1 MHQIYLFMY
10 KSKLITIFKA
20 LPTTQKR
27 QLRKWL
33 ISPIHNQHQ
42 DVVKLFDFIYS
53 KRTISKKSIS
63 KEQAYVYLYGKVV
76 YKDSRMRH
84 VMSFALE
91 TLNDFVSYSEIQKD
105 SFLSDFSLIKGYRAL
120 QLDKLAAQSLD
131 KIKRRQEDILIKNSA
146 FFLQNYQLEQ
156 DFFEQIGRKQ
166 RTDPINLKEIT
177 RPFTTLFIIHTLK
190 YACISQTHSNLRKE
204 AYQIPLLEAVL
215 EEVDRGYYDDID
227 AIMIYYHSYWALTL
241 SNAEKHF
248 IQLKTYLFRTQ
259 PVLDLVDLK
268 DLYLAA
274 LNYCIKRLNIGDEEY
289 VIEALEIY
297 KMGLKTKILLEE
309 NKLSRFAYKNITALG
324 LRAKDFDWIRTFIET
339 YAAFVDPKY
348 RDSYKHYNTAKL
360 YFEQGN
366 QSKAI
371 KLLLQVEYD
380 DIFLNLD
387 AKIILLKIYFSN
399 KDYEALESLLDSTR
413 VYLGR
418 KSKSVMSYHQ
428 ENYKNIL
435 RFTQKIIS
443 LPPYNK
449 KAKMTLLE
457 EIKTIRPLTERQWL
471 LNALSKH

>member
-1 MHQIYLFMY
+1 MY

-20 LPTTQKR
+20 LSTTQKR
-27 QLRKWL
+27 QFRKWL
-33 ISPIHNQHQ
+33 LSPIHNQHQ

-53 KRTISKKSIS
+53 KRILNSKSIS
-63 KEQAYVYLYGKVV
+63 KEQAYQYLYDNAI

-91 TLNDFVSYSEIQKD
+91 ILNNFVSYSQIKKD
-105 SFLSDFSLIKGYRAL
+105 PFLSDFSLVKAYREL
-120 QLDKLAAQSLD
+120 QLDKFAAQSLD
-131 KIKRRQEDILIKNSA
+131 KIKKQQEDKLIKNSA

-156 DFFEQIGRKQ
+156 ELFEQIGTQQ
-166 RTDPINLKEIT
+166 RTNRINLEKIT
-177 RPFTTLFIIHTLK
+177 APFTTLFIIHTLK

-215 EEVDRGYYDDID
+215 EEVKKGYYDNVD

-241 SNAEKHF
+241 SDAEKHF
-248 IQLKTYLFRTQ
+248 IKLKTYLLREQ
-259 PVLDLVDLK
+259 PVLDLIDLK

-289 VIEALEIY
+289 VIEALDIY

-324 LRAKDFDWIRTFIET
+324 LRAKDFDWIRNFIDS
-339 YAAFVDPKY
+339 YAAFVEPKY

-366 QSKAI
+366 QSKAME
-371 KLLLQVEYD
+371 LLLQVEYD

-387 AKIILLKIYFSN
+387 AKIILLKIYFAN
-399 KDYEALESLLDSTR
+399 KDYEALDSLLDSTR

-418 KSKSVMSYHQ
+418 KGKSVMSYHQ

-443 LPPYNK
+443 LPPYHK
-449 KAKMTLLE
+449 KAKATLVE
-457 EIKTIRPLTERQWL
+457 EIKNIRPLTERQWL
-471 LNALSKH
+471 LDALLT

>member
-1 MHQIYLFMY
+1 MY
-10 KSKLITIFKA
+10 KSKLLTIFKT

-27 QLRKWL
+27 QFKKWL

-53 KRTISKKSIS
+53 KRTLSLRSVS
-63 KEQAYVYLYGKVV
+63 KEQAYQYLYGSSV
-76 YKDSRMRH
+76 YNDNRIRH

-91 TLNDFVSYSEIQKD
+91 TLNSFVSYSQIQKD
-105 SFLSDFSLIKGYRAL
+105 SFLNDFSLIKAYREL
-120 QLDKLAAQSLD
+120 KLDKFAAQSLD
-131 KIKRRQEDILIKNSA
+131 KIKKQQKETLIKNSA

-156 DFFEQIGRKQ
+156 ELFEQIGTQQ
-166 RTDPINLKEIT
+166 RTDRINLQEIT
-177 RPFTTLFIIHTLK
+177 SPFTTLFIIHTLK
-190 YACISQTHSNLRKE
+190 YACISETHSNLRKE

-215 EEVDRGYYDDID
+215 EEVKKGHYETVD

-241 SNAEKHF
+241 PDAELHF
-248 IQLKTYLFRTQ
+248 IKLKEYLLREQ

-324 LRAKDFDWIRTFIET
+324 LRAKDFDWIANFIEK
-339 YAAFVDPKY
+339 YAVFVEPKY

-366 QSKAI
+366 QSKALE
-371 KLLLQVEYD
+371 LLLQVEYD

-387 AKIILLKIYFSN
+387 AKIILLKIFFAN
-399 KDYEALESLLDSTR
+399 KDYEALDSLLDSTK
-413 VYLGR
+413 VYLSR
-418 KSKSVMSYHQ
+418 KGKSVMSYHQ

-435 RFTQKIIS
+435 RFAQKIIA
-443 LPPYNK
+443 LPSYDK
-449 KAKMTLLE
+449 KAKNALLE

-471 LNALSKH
+471 LDALSS